1 VLDLGDGAAWRAGD
15 GPRIWGAV
23 FGRRLLLGAE
33 PSAGPDGA
41 RDLRPVLETLAAA
54 EALRR
59 IVGLT
64 PHDYD
69 VEL

>member
-1 VLDLGDGAAWRAGD
+1 VGPGAGGGGGF